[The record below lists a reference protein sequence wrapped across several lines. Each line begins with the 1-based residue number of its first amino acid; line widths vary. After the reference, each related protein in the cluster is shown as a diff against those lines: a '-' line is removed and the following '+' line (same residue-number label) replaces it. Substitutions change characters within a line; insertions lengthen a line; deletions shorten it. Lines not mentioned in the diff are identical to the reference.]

1 MTHGRLLR
9 RPLFYPICLIPLFF
23 SCRMSLSTVSSIPM
37 SSVHMSPVIE
47 AIKQSYQTH
56 IKTHPKVATKIY
68 IACSGG
74 RDSMALLFACQ
85 QLQLP
90 IHVIHINHKL
100 QKISDD
106 WQQLVEGYCHKYH
119 IDYDSV
125 CIEWQSQQ
133 VYAADSIISHEQQA
147 STQQANEQ
155 QINEQQARTA
165 RYRAI
170 IQIAGENAI
179 VALAHHANDQ
189 VETLLMNLCQGTGL
203 AGLTGMTA
211 FGVQHEFGKPIW
223 LWRPLLGV
231 TRDEI
236 SDFVAAQHIP
246 YVNDPTNFGVANQ
259 RAFLRNQ
266 ILPLLDERFHK
277 VVQNITRTQQN
288 LTEAQRIVE
297 EQYQQDLAL
306 CQCSNGWT
314 SHQQC
319 LHIPNLKS
327 LSQARRFNLLHHWVK
342 GSQKFAPTRQWI
354 VQIEQLLQ
362 SAQTDQQAILQW
374 QGIEIRKYR
383 DTLYRLDADYVKAI
397 HGKSDNKVLANLAD
411 DVGLSVELSLELALA
426 SRAVLPNESF
436 QLLSQSFHQS
446 FKKLCQR
453 FDIPSWERQFAKV
466 VILEDDEEKALT
478 ASQIPKRFALLLP
491 NISVWLAD
499 ADELNLAIQAPCPW
513 QLVWTD
519 SLDSESH

>member
-1 MTHGRLLR
+1 M
-9 RPLFYPICLIPLFF
+9 
-23 SCRMSLSTVSSIPM
+23 SSIPM
-37 SSVHMSPVIE
+37 SSVCMSPVRMSPVIE

-56 IKTHPKVATKIY
+56 INTHSKAATKIY

-106 WQQLVEGYCHKYH
+106 WQQLVEGYCHKHH

-125 CIEWQSQQ
+125 CIDWQSQQ
-133 VYAADSIISHEQQA
+133 VYGADSTISQEQQVG
-147 STQQANEQ
+147 TQQV
-155 QINEQQARTA
+155 NEQQARTA
-165 RYRAI
+165 RYHAI
-170 IQIAGENAI
+170 MQIAGENAI

-189 VETLLMNLCQGTGL
+189 VETLLINVCQGTGL

-236 SDFVAAQHIP
+236 SDFVAAQPIP
-246 YVNDPTNFGVANQ
+246 YVDDPTNFGVANQ

-306 CQCSNGWT
+306 CQWSNGWT

-319 LHIPNLKS
+319 LHIPNLTS
-327 LSQARRFNLLHHWVK
+327 LSQARRFNLLHRWVK
-342 GSQKFAPTRQWI
+342 GSQKFAPTRQLI

-362 SAQTDQQAILQW
+362 AVQTDQQAILQW

-397 HGKSDNKVLANLAD
+397 HGKSDNKVLANLAA
-411 DVGLSVELSLELALA
+411 DVGLPEELSVGLSLELALA

-436 QLLSQSFHQS
+436 QLLTQSFHQS

-466 VILEDDEEKALT
+466 VIMNDDEEKVLT
-478 ASQIPKRFALLLP
+478 ASQTPSRFALLLP
-491 NISVWLAD
+491 NTSVWLAD
-499 ADELNLAIQAPCPW
+499 ARELNLATQAPCPW
-513 QLVWTD
+513 HLVWRD
-519 SLDSESH
+519 SLMSESH

>member
-1 MTHGRLLR
+1 M
-9 RPLFYPICLIPLFF
+9 
-23 SCRMSLSTVSSIPM
+23 SSIPM
-37 SSVHMSPVIE
+37 SSILMSSVPMSPVIE

-56 IKTHPKVATKIY
+56 INTHSKAATKIY

-106 WQQLVEGYCHKYH
+106 WQQLVEGYCHKHH

-125 CIEWQSQQ
+125 CIDWQSQQ
-133 VYAADSIISHEQQA
+133 VYGADSTISQEQQVG
-147 STQQANEQ
+147 TQQV
-155 QINEQQARTA
+155 NEQQARTA
-165 RYRAI
+165 RYHAI
-170 IQIAGENAI
+170 MQIAGENAI

-189 VETLLMNLCQGTGL
+189 VETLLINVCQGTGL

-236 SDFVAAQHIP
+236 SDFVAAQPIP
-246 YVNDPTNFGVANQ
+246 YVDDPTNFGVANQ

-306 CQCSNGWT
+306 CQWSNGWT

-319 LHIPNLKS
+319 LHIPNLTS
-327 LSQARRFNLLHHWVK
+327 LSQARRFNLLHRWVK
-342 GSQKFAPTRQWI
+342 GSQKFAPTRQLI

-362 SAQTDQQAILQW
+362 AVQTDQQAILQW

-397 HGKSDNKVLANLAD
+397 HSKSDNRVLANLTA
-411 DVGLSVELSLELALA
+411 DVGLSEELSLELVLA

-466 VILEDDEEKALT
+466 VIMNVNKEKAPIV
-478 ASQIPKRFALLLP
+478 SQTPSRFALLLP
-491 NISVWLAD
+491 NTSVWLAD
-499 ADELNLAIQAPCPW
+499 ASELNLATQAPCPW

-519 SLDSESH
+519 SLMSESH

>member
-1 MTHGRLLR
+1 M
-9 RPLFYPICLIPLFF
+9 
-23 SCRMSLSTVSSIPM
+23 SSIP
-37 SSVHMSPVIE
+37 MSPVIE

-56 IKTHPKVATKIY
+56 INPRPKVATKIY

-100 QKISDD
+100 QKISDN
-106 WQQLVEGYCHKYH
+106 WQQFVEAYCHKH
-119 IDYDSV
+119 RIDYDSV
-125 CIEWQSQQ
+125 CIDWQSQQ
-133 VYAADSIISHEQQA
+133 VYAADSTISHEQQVG
-147 STQQANEQ
+147 TQQVNEQ

-165 RYRAI
+165 RYHAI

-211 FGVQHEFGKPIW
+211 FAVQHEFGKPIW

-246 YVNDPTNFGVANQ
+246 YVDDPTNFGVANQ

-266 ILPLLDERFHK
+266 ILPLLGERFHK

-288 LTEAQRIVE
+288 LSEAQRIVDD
-297 EQYQQDLAL
+297 QYQQDLAL
-306 CQCSNGWT
+306 CQWPNGWT

-327 LSQARRFNLLHHWVK
+327 LSQARRLNLLHHWVK

-354 VQIEQLLQ
+354 AQIEQLLQ

-397 HGKSDNKVLANLAD
+397 HGKSDYRVLANLAANVELS
-411 DVGLSVELSLELALA
+411 VGLSLGLSLA

-466 VILEDDEEKALT
+466 VILDDNQEKVLT
-478 ASQIPKRFALLLP
+478 ASQTPPRFALLLP

-499 ADELNLAIQAPCPW
+499 ASELNLATQAPCPW
-513 QLVWTD
+513 QLAWTD
-519 SLDSESH
+519 SLESEFH

>member
-1 MTHGRLLR
+1 M
-9 RPLFYPICLIPLFF
+9 
-23 SCRMSLSTVSSIPM
+23 SSIPM
-37 SSVHMSPVIE
+37 SSVPMSPVIE

-56 IKTHPKVATKIY
+56 INPHPKAATKIY

-106 WQQLVEGYCHKYH
+106 WQQLVESYCHKH
-119 IDYDSV
+119 RIDYDSV
-125 CIEWQSQQ
+125 CIDWQSQQ
-133 VYAADSIISHEQQA
+133 VYAADSTISQEQQVG
-147 STQQANEQ
+147 TQQV
-155 QINEQQARTA
+155 NEQQARTA

-170 IQIAGENAI
+170 LQIAGENAI

-223 LWRPLLGV
+223 LWRPLLGA

-236 SDFVAAQHIP
+236 SDFIAAQHIP
-246 YVNDPTNFGVANQ
+246 YVDDPTNFGVANQ

-277 VVQNITRTQQN
+277 VVQNITRTQHN
-288 LTEAQRIVE
+288 LTEVQRIVDD
-297 EQYQQDLAL
+297 QYQQDLAL
-306 CQCSNGWT
+306 CQWPNGWT

-342 GSQKFAPTRQWI
+342 GSQKFAPTRQLI

-397 HGKSDNKVLANLAD
+397 HGKSDYRVLTNLAAD
-411 DVGLSVELSLELALA
+411 VELSVGLSLGLSLA

-466 VILEDDEEKALT
+466 VIMHDNKEKVLT
-478 ASQIPKRFALLLP
+478 ASQTPPRFALLLP

-499 ADELNLAIQAPCPW
+499 ASELNLATQALCPW

-519 SLDSESH
+519 SLISKCH

>member
-1 MTHGRLLR
+1 M
-9 RPLFYPICLIPLFF
+9 
-23 SCRMSLSTVSSIPM
+23 SSIPM
-37 SSVHMSPVIE
+37 SSVSMSPVIE

-56 IKTHPKVATKIY
+56 INPHPKAATKIY

-100 QKISDD
+100 QKVSDD

-125 CIEWQSQQ
+125 CIDWQSQQ
-133 VYAADSIISHEQQA
+133 VYAADSTISQEQQVG
-147 STQQANEQ
+147 TQQV
-155 QINEQQARTA
+155 NEQQARTA
-165 RYRAI
+165 RYHAI

-211 FGVQHEFGKPIW
+211 FGVQHEFGTPIW

-236 SDFVAAQHIP
+236 SDFIAAQHIP
-246 YVNDPTNFGVANQ
+246 YVDDPTNFGVANQ

-288 LTEAQRIVE
+288 LTEVQRIVE

-306 CQCSNGWT
+306 CQWSNGWT

-319 LHIPNLKS
+319 LHIPNLTS
-327 LSQARRFNLLHHWVK
+327 LSQARRFNLLHRWVK
-342 GSQKFAPTRQWI
+342 GSQKFAPTRQLI
-354 VQIEQLLQ
+354 VQIEQLLK
-362 SAQTDQQAILQW
+362 AVQTDQQAILQW

-397 HGKSDNKVLANLAD
+397 HGKSDNRVLANLAAD
-411 DVGLSVELSLELALA
+411 VGLSVGLSVELSLELALA

-436 QLLSQSFHQS
+436 QLLSQPFHQS

-453 FDIPSWERQFAKV
+453 FDIPSWERQFARV
-466 VILEDDEEKALT
+466 VIMNDDEEKVLT
-478 ASQIPKRFALLLP
+478 ASQTPKRFALLLP

-499 ADELNLAIQAPCPW
+499 AGELNLATQAPCPW

-519 SLDSESH
+519 SLESESH

>member
-1 MTHGRLLR
+1 M
-9 RPLFYPICLIPLFF
+9 
-23 SCRMSLSTVSSIPM
+23 SSIPM
-37 SSVHMSPVIE
+37 SSVPMSPVIE

-56 IKTHPKVATKIY
+56 INPHPKVATKIY

-106 WQQLVEGYCHKYH
+106 WQQLVESYCHKH
-119 IDYDSV
+119 RIDYDSV
-125 CIEWQSQQ
+125 CIDWQSQQ
-133 VYAADSIISHEQQA
+133 VYAADSTISQEQQVG
-147 STQQANEQ
+147 TQQV
-155 QINEQQARTA
+155 NEQQARTA

-170 IQIAGENAI
+170 LQIAGENAI

-223 LWRPLLGV
+223 LWRPLLGA

-236 SDFVAAQHIP
+236 SDFIAAQHIP
-246 YVNDPTNFGVANQ
+246 YVDDPTNFGVANQ

-297 EQYQQDLAL
+297 DQYQQDLAL
-306 CQCSNGWT
+306 CQWSNGWT
-314 SHQQC
+314 SH
-319 LHIPNLKS
+319 
-327 LSQARRFNLLHHWVK
+327 
-342 GSQKFAPTRQWI
+342 
-354 VQIEQLLQ
+354 
-362 SAQTDQQAILQW
+362 
-374 QGIEIRKYR
+374 
-383 DTLYRLDADYVKAI
+383 
-397 HGKSDNKVLANLAD
+397 
-411 DVGLSVELSLELALA
+411 
-426 SRAVLPNESF
+426 
-436 QLLSQSFHQS
+436 
-446 FKKLCQR
+446 
-453 FDIPSWERQFAKV
+453 
-466 VILEDDEEKALT
+466 
-478 ASQIPKRFALLLP
+478 
-491 NISVWLAD
+491 
-499 ADELNLAIQAPCPW
+499 
-513 QLVWTD
+513 
-519 SLDSESH
+519 

>member
-1 MTHGRLLR
+1 M
-9 RPLFYPICLIPLFF
+9 
-23 SCRMSLSTVSSIPM
+23 SSIPM
-37 SSVHMSPVIE
+37 SSVPMSPVIE
-47 AIKQSYQTH
+47 AIKQSYQNH
-56 IKTHPKVATKIY
+56 INPHPKAATKIY

-106 WQQLVEGYCHKYH
+106 WQQLVEGYCHKHH

-125 CIEWQSQQ
+125 CIDWQSQQ
-133 VYAADSIISHEQQA
+133 VYGADSAISQEQQVNEKRV
-147 STQQANEQ
+147 SKQQV
-155 QINEQQARTA
+155 NEQQARTA
-165 RYRAI
+165 RYHAI
-170 IQIAGENAI
+170 IQIASENAI

-277 VVQNITRTQQN
+277 LVQNITRTQQN

-306 CQCSNGWT
+306 CQWSNGWT

-319 LHIPNLKS
+319 LHIHNLKA

-342 GSQKFAPTRQWI
+342 GSQKFAPTRQLI

-397 HGKSDNKVLANLAD
+397 HGKSDKRVSANLTA
-411 DVGLSVELSLELALA
+411 DVGLSVGLSLELALA

-466 VILEDDEEKALT
+466 VILDDDNEKALT
-478 ASQIPKRFALLLP
+478 ASQTPSRFALLLP
-491 NISVWLAD
+491 NTSVWLAD
-499 ADELNLAIQAPCPW
+499 AGELNLATQAPCPW
-513 QLVWTD
+513 HLVWTD
-519 SLDSESH
+519 SLMSESH

>member
-1 MTHGRLLR
+1 M
-9 RPLFYPICLIPLFF
+9 
-23 SCRMSLSTVSSIPM
+23 SSIFM
-37 SSVHMSPVIE
+37 SSVPISSVIE

-56 IKTHPKVATKIY
+56 INPHPKAATKIY

-100 QKISDD
+100 QKVSDD
-106 WQQLVEGYCHKYH
+106 WQQLVESYCHKH
-119 IDYDSV
+119 RIDYDSV

-133 VYAADSIISHEQQA
+133 VYAADSTISQEQQA
-147 STQQANEQ
+147 STQQASKQ
-155 QINEQQARTA
+155 QVNEQQARNA

-246 YVNDPTNFGVANQ
+246 FVDDPTNFGVANQ

-288 LTEAQRIVE
+288 LTEAQRIVDD
-297 EQYQQDLAL
+297 QYQQDLAL

-327 LSQARRFNLLHHWVK
+327 LSQARRFNLLHHWAK
-342 GSQKFAPTRQWI
+342 GSQKFAPTRQLI

-397 HGKSDNKVLANLAD
+397 HGKSDNRVLANLTAD
-411 DVGLSVELSLELALA
+411 VEISVGLSLELALA

-466 VILEDDEEKALT
+466 VIMNDDEGKSLI
-478 ASQIPKRFALLLP
+478 ASQTPKRFALLLP

-499 ADELNLAIQAPCPW
+499 ASELNLATQAPCPW
-513 QLVWTD
+513 HLVWTD
-519 SLDSESH
+519 SLMSDAP

>member
-1 MTHGRLLR
+1 M
-9 RPLFYPICLIPLFF
+9 
-23 SCRMSLSTVSSIPM
+23 SSIPM
-37 SSVHMSPVIE
+37 SSTLMSSVPMSLVIE

-56 IKTHPKVATKIY
+56 INPHPKAATKIY

-106 WQQLVEGYCHKYH
+106 WQQLVEGYCHKHH

-125 CIEWQSQQ
+125 CIDWQSQQ
-133 VYAADSIISHEQQA
+133 VYAADSTISQEQQA
-147 STQQANEQ
+147 STQQVNEQ
-155 QINEQQARTA
+155 KVSKQQVNEQQARTA
-165 RYRAI
+165 RYHAI

-246 YVNDPTNFGVANQ
+246 FVDDPTNFGVANQ

-288 LTEAQRIVE
+288 LTEAQRIVDD
-297 EQYQQDLAL
+297 QYQQDLAL
-306 CQCSNGWT
+306 CQRSNSWT

-342 GSQKFAPTRQWI
+342 GSQKFAPTRQLI

-397 HGKSDNKVLANLAD
+397 HGKSDNKVLANLAA
-411 DVGLSVELSLELALA
+411 DVGLPEELSVGLSLELALA

-436 QLLSQSFHQS
+436 QLLTQSFHQS

-466 VILEDDEEKALT
+466 VILNDKKEKALT
-478 ASQIPKRFALLLP
+478 AFQIPKRFALLLP

-499 ADELNLAIQAPCPW
+499 ASELNLATQAPCPW
-513 QLVWTD
+513 HLVWID
-519 SLDSESH
+519 SLDS

>member
-1 MTHGRLLR
+1 
-9 RPLFYPICLIPLFF
+9 
-23 SCRMSLSTVSSIPM
+23 MSLSTISSIPMSSIPM
-37 SSVHMSPVIE
+37 SSVPTSSVIE

-56 IKTHPKVATKIY
+56 INPHPKAATKIY

-74 RDSMALLFACQ
+74 QDSMALLFACQ

-106 WQQLVEGYCHKYH
+106 WQQLVEAYCHKHH

-133 VYAADSIISHEQQA
+133 VYAADSTISHEQQVNK
-147 STQQANEQ
+147 QQV
-155 QINEQQARTA
+155 NEQQARTA
-165 RYRAI
+165 RYHAI
-170 IQIAGENAI
+170 IHIAGENAI

-211 FGVQHEFGKPIW
+211 FRVQHEFGKPIW

-246 YVNDPTNFGVANQ
+246 HVDDPTNFGVANQ

-277 VVQNITRTQQN
+277 LVQNITRTQQN

-306 CQCSNGWT
+306 CQWSNGWT

-354 VQIEQLLQ
+354 AQVEQLLQ

-383 DTLYRLDADYVKAI
+383 DTLYRLDVDYVKAI
-397 HGKSDNKVLANLAD
+397 HGKSDNRVLANLTA
-411 DVGLSVELSLELALA
+411 DVGLSVRLSEEISVGLSLELALA

-453 FDIPSWERQFAKV
+453 FDIPSWERQFARV
-466 VILEDDEEKALT
+466 VIMNDNNEKAPI
-478 ASQIPKRFALLLP
+478 ASQTPKRFALLLP

-499 ADELNLAIQAPCPW
+499 ASELNLATQAPCPW

-519 SLDSESH
+519 SLMSESH

>member
-1 MTHGRLLR
+1 
-9 RPLFYPICLIPLFF
+9 
-23 SCRMSLSTVSSIPM
+23 M
-37 SSVHMSPVIE
+37 SSVRISPVIE

-56 IKTHPKVATKIY
+56 INPHPKVATKIY

-100 QKISDD
+100 QKVSDD
-106 WQQLVEGYCHKYH
+106 WQQLVEGYCYKHH

-125 CIEWQSQQ
+125 CIDWQSQK
-133 VYAADSIISHEQQA
+133 VYSADSTISHEQQA
-147 STQQANEQ
+147 
-155 QINEQQARTA
+155 NEQQARTA

-170 IQIAGENAI
+170 IQIAGEDAI

-211 FGVQHEFGKPIW
+211 FGVQHEFGTPIW
-223 LWRPLLGV
+223 LWRPLLEL

-236 SDFVAAQHIP
+236 SDFIAAQHIP
-246 YVNDPTNFGVANQ
+246 HVDDPTNFGVANQ

-288 LTEAQRIVE
+288 LTEAQHIVDD
-297 EQYQQDLAL
+297 QYQQDLAL
-306 CQCSNGWT
+306 CQWSNGWT

-342 GSQKFAPTRQWI
+342 GSQKFAPIRQLI
-354 VQIEQLLQ
+354 AQIEQLLQ

-383 DTLYRLDADYVKAI
+383 DTLYRLDTDYVKAI
-397 HGKSDNKVLANLAD
+397 HGKSDNRVLANLTAD
-411 DVGLSVELSLELALA
+411 VEISVGLSLELALA

-466 VILEDDEEKALT
+466 VIMNDDEEKVLT
-478 ASQIPKRFALLLP
+478 ASQIPKQFALLLP

-499 ADELNLAIQAPCPW
+499 ARELNLATQAACPW
-513 QLVWTD
+513 QLVWTE
-519 SLDSESH
+519 SLMSESH

>member
-1 MTHGRLLR
+1 M
-9 RPLFYPICLIPLFF
+9 
-23 SCRMSLSTVSSIPM
+23 SSIPM
-37 SSVHMSPVIE
+37 SSVLMPPVPMSPVIE
-47 AIKQSYQTH
+47 ATQQSYQTH
-56 IKTHPKVATKIY
+56 INPHPKATTKIF

-106 WQQLVEGYCHKYH
+106 WQQLVEGYCYKHH

-125 CIEWQSQQ
+125 CIDWQSQQ
-133 VYAADSIISHEQQA
+133 IYAADSTINHEQQV
-147 STQQANEQ
+147 NEQ
-155 QINEQQARTA
+155 QGSTQEVNEQQARTA
-165 RYRAI
+165 RYHAI

-203 AGLTGMTA
+203 TGLTGMTA
-211 FGVQHEFGKPIW
+211 FGVQHEFGTPIW
-223 LWRPLLGV
+223 LWRPLLGI

-246 YVNDPTNFGVANQ
+246 HVDDPTNFGVANQ

-277 VVQNITRTQQN
+277 LVQNITRTQQN

-306 CQCSNGWT
+306 CQWSNGWT

-342 GSQKFAPTRQWI
+342 GSQKFAPTRQLI

-362 SAQTDQQAILQW
+362 SVQTDQQAILQW

-397 HGKSDNKVLANLAD
+397 HGKSDNRVLANLTAD
-411 DVGLSVELSLELALA
+411 VEISVGLSLELALA

-466 VILEDDEEKALT
+466 VILDDNNEKALIV
-478 ASQIPKRFALLLP
+478 SQIPKRFALLLP

-499 ADELNLAIQAPCPW
+499 AGELNLATQAPCPW

-519 SLDSESH
+519 SLMSDAP

>member
-1 MTHGRLLR
+1 M
-9 RPLFYPICLIPLFF
+9 
-23 SCRMSLSTVSSIPM
+23 SSIPM
-37 SSVHMSPVIE
+37 SSVCMSPVPMSPVIE

-56 IKTHPKVATKIY
+56 INTHPKAATKIY

-106 WQQLVEGYCHKYH
+106 WQQLVEAYCHKHH

-133 VYAADSIISHEQQA
+133 VYAADSTSSQEQQVG
-147 STQQANEQ
+147 TQQANEQ
-155 QINEQQARTA
+155 QARIA

-211 FGVQHEFGKPIW
+211 FAVQHEFGTPIW

-246 YVNDPTNFGVANQ
+246 YVDDPTNFGVANQ

-266 ILPLLDERFHK
+266 ILPLLDEHFHK
-277 VVQNITRTQQN
+277 LVQNITRTQQN
-288 LTEAQRIVE
+288 LTEAHHIVDD
-297 EQYQQDLAL
+297 QYQQDLAL
-306 CQCSNGWT
+306 CQLSNGWA

-397 HGKSDNKVLANLAD
+397 HGKSDNKVLANLAA
-411 DVGLSVELSLELALA
+411 DVELSVELSVGLSLKLALA

-436 QLLSQSFHQS
+436 QLLSQPFHQS

-453 FDIPSWERQFAKV
+453 FNIPSWERQFAKV
-466 VILEDDEEKALT
+466 VIMNDDEEKVLT
-478 ASQIPKRFALLLP
+478 TSQTPKRFALLLP
-491 NISVWLAD
+491 STSVWLAD
-499 ADELNLAIQAPCPW
+499 ASELNLATQAPCPW

-519 SLDSESH
+519 SLDSKSH

>member
-1 MTHGRLLR
+1 M
-9 RPLFYPICLIPLFF
+9 
-23 SCRMSLSTVSSIPM
+23 SSIPM
-37 SSVHMSPVIE
+37 SSVCMSPVRMSPVIE

-56 IKTHPKVATKIY
+56 INTHSKAATKIY

-106 WQQLVEGYCHKYH
+106 WQQLVEGYCHKHH

-125 CIEWQSQQ
+125 CIDWQSQQ
-133 VYAADSIISHEQQA
+133 VYGADSTISQEQQVG
-147 STQQANEQ
+147 TQQV
-155 QINEQQARTA
+155 NEQQARTA
-165 RYRAI
+165 RYHAI
-170 IQIAGENAI
+170 MQIAGENAI

-189 VETLLMNLCQGTGL
+189 VETLLINVCQGTGL

-236 SDFVAAQHIP
+236 SDFVAAQPIP
-246 YVNDPTNFGVANQ
+246 YVDDPTNFGVANQ

-306 CQCSNGWT
+306 CQWSNGWT

-319 LHIPNLKS
+319 LHIPNLTS
-327 LSQARRFNLLHHWVK
+327 LSQARRFNLLHRWVK
-342 GSQKFAPTRQWI
+342 GSQKFAPTRQLI

-362 SAQTDQQAILQW
+362 AVQTDQQAILQW

-397 HGKSDNKVLANLAD
+397 HGKSDNKVLANLAA
-411 DVGLSVELSLELALA
+411 DVGLPEELSVGLSLELALA

-466 VILEDDEEKALT
+466 VIMNDDEEKVLT
-478 ASQIPKRFALLLP
+478 ASQTPSRFALLLP
-491 NISVWLAD
+491 NTSVWLAD
-499 ADELNLAIQAPCPW
+499 AGELNLATQAPCPW

-519 SLDSESH
+519 SLMSESH

>member
-1 MTHGRLLR
+1 
-9 RPLFYPICLIPLFF
+9 
-23 SCRMSLSTVSSIPM
+23 
-37 SSVHMSPVIE
+37 
-47 AIKQSYQTH
+47 
-56 IKTHPKVATKIY
+56 
-68 IACSGG
+68 
-74 RDSMALLFACQ
+74 
-85 QLQLP
+85 
-90 IHVIHINHKL
+90 
-100 QKISDD
+100 
-106 WQQLVEGYCHKYH
+106 
-119 IDYDSV
+119 
-125 CIEWQSQQ
+125 
-133 VYAADSIISHEQQA
+133 
-147 STQQANEQ
+147 
-155 QINEQQARTA
+155 NEQQARTA
-165 RYRAI
+165 RYHAI

-246 YVNDPTNFGVANQ
+246 FVDDPTNFGVANQ

-288 LTEAQRIVE
+288 LTEAQRIVDD
-297 EQYQQDLAL
+297 QCQQDLAL
-306 CQCSNGWT
+306 CQRSNSWT

-342 GSQKFAPTRQWI
+342 GSQKFAPTRQLI

-362 SAQTDQQAILQW
+362 LAQTDQQAILQW

-397 HGKSDNKVLANLAD
+397 HGKSDNRVLANLTAD
-411 DVGLSVELSLELALA
+411 VEISVGLSLELALA
-426 SRAVLPNESF
+426 S
-436 QLLSQSFHQS
+436 
-446 FKKLCQR
+446 
-453 FDIPSWERQFAKV
+453 
-466 VILEDDEEKALT
+466 
-478 ASQIPKRFALLLP
+478 
-491 NISVWLAD
+491 
-499 ADELNLAIQAPCPW
+499 
-513 QLVWTD
+513 
-519 SLDSESH
+519 

>member
-1 MTHGRLLR
+1 M
-9 RPLFYPICLIPLFF
+9 
-23 SCRMSLSTVSSIPM
+23 SSIPM
-37 SSVHMSPVIE
+37 SSTLMSPVRMSPVIE

-106 WQQLVEGYCHKYH
+106 WQQLVEGYCHKHH

-125 CIEWQSQQ
+125 CIDWQSQQ
-133 VYAADSIISHEQQA
+133 VYGADSTISQEQQA
-147 STQQANEQ
+147 STQQASKQ
-155 QINEQQARTA
+155 QVNEQQARNA

-236 SDFVAAQHIP
+236 SDFIAAHHLP
-246 YVNDPTNFGVANQ
+246 HVDDPTNFGVTNQ

-277 VVQNITRTQQN
+277 LVQNITRTQHN
-288 LTEAQRIVE
+288 LTEAHHIVDD
-297 EQYQQDLAL
+297 QYQQDLAL
-306 CQCSNGWT
+306 CQRSNGWT
-314 SHQQC
+314 SHQ
-319 LHIPNLKS
+319 
-327 LSQARRFNLLHHWVK
+327 
-342 GSQKFAPTRQWI
+342 
-354 VQIEQLLQ
+354 
-362 SAQTDQQAILQW
+362 
-374 QGIEIRKYR
+374 
-383 DTLYRLDADYVKAI
+383 
-397 HGKSDNKVLANLAD
+397 
-411 DVGLSVELSLELALA
+411 
-426 SRAVLPNESF
+426 
-436 QLLSQSFHQS
+436 
-446 FKKLCQR
+446 
-453 FDIPSWERQFAKV
+453 
-466 VILEDDEEKALT
+466 
-478 ASQIPKRFALLLP
+478 
-491 NISVWLAD
+491 
-499 ADELNLAIQAPCPW
+499 
-513 QLVWTD
+513 
-519 SLDSESH
+519 

>member
-1 MTHGRLLR
+1 
-9 RPLFYPICLIPLFF
+9 
-23 SCRMSLSTVSSIPM
+23 M
-37 SSVHMSPVIE
+37 SSVRMSPVIE

-56 IKTHPKVATKIY
+56 INPHPKAATKIY

-100 QKISDD
+100 QKVSDD
-106 WQQLVEGYCHKYH
+106 WQQLVEDYCHKHH

-125 CIEWQSQQ
+125 CIDWQSQQ
-133 VYAADSIISHEQQA
+133 VYAADSTISQEQQA
-147 STQQANEQ
+147 STQQVNEQ
-155 QINEQQARTA
+155 KVSKQQVNEQQARTA
-165 RYRAI
+165 RYHAI

-246 YVNDPTNFGVANQ
+246 FVDDPTNFGIANQ

-383 DTLYRLDADYVKAI
+383 DTLYRFDTDYVKAI
-397 HGKSDNKVLANLAD
+397 HGKSDNRVFANLAA
-411 DVGLSVELSLELALA
+411 DVGLSVGLSVRLSLA

-466 VILEDDEEKALT
+466 VILEDNKEKALI
-478 ASQIPKRFALLLP
+478 ASQTPKRFALLLP

-499 ADELNLAIQAPCPW
+499 AGELNLATQAPCPW
-513 QLVWTD
+513 HLVWTD
-519 SLDSESH
+519 SLMSESH

>member
-1 MTHGRLLR
+1 M
-9 RPLFYPICLIPLFF
+9 
-23 SCRMSLSTVSSIPM
+23 SSIPM
-37 SSVHMSPVIE
+37 SSVLMPPVPMSPVIE
-47 AIKQSYQTH
+47 ATQQSYQTH
-56 IKTHPKVATKIY
+56 INPHPKATTKIF

-106 WQQLVEGYCHKYH
+106 WQQLVEGYCHKHH

-133 VYAADSIISHEQQA
+133 VYAADSTISP
-147 STQQANEQ
+147 
-155 QINEQQARTA
+155 EQQARTA
-165 RYRAI
+165 RYHAI

-211 FGVQHEFGKPIW
+211 FAVQHEFGTPIW

-246 YVNDPTNFGVANQ
+246 HVDDPTNFGVANQ
-259 RAFLRNQ
+259 CAFLRNQ

-288 LTEAQRIVE
+288 LTEAQHIVE

-306 CQCSNGWT
+306 CHWSNGWT

-342 GSQKFAPTRQWI
+342 GSQKFAPTRQLI

-397 HGKSDNKVLANLAD
+397 HGKSDNKVLANLTA
-411 DVGLSVELSLELALA
+411 DVGLSVGLSEELSVGLSLELALA

-466 VILEDDEEKALT
+466 VIMNDDEEKALT
-478 ASQIPKRFALLLP
+478 ASQTPKRLALLLP

-499 ADELNLAIQAPCPW
+499 ARELNLATQAPCPW

-519 SLDSESH
+519 SLDSQSH

>member
-1 MTHGRLLR
+1 M
-9 RPLFYPICLIPLFF
+9 
-23 SCRMSLSTVSSIPM
+23 SSIPM
-37 SSVHMSPVIE
+37 SSVCMSPVRMSPVIE

-56 IKTHPKVATKIY
+56 INTHSKAATKIY

-106 WQQLVEGYCHKYH
+106 WQQLVEGYCHKHH

-125 CIEWQSQQ
+125 CIDWQSQQ
-133 VYAADSIISHEQQA
+133 VYGADSTISQEQQVG
-147 STQQANEQ
+147 TQQV
-155 QINEQQARTA
+155 NEQQARTA
-165 RYRAI
+165 RYHAI
-170 IQIAGENAI
+170 MQIAGENAI

-189 VETLLMNLCQGTGL
+189 VETLLINVCQGTGL

-236 SDFVAAQHIP
+236 SDFVAAQPIP
-246 YVNDPTNFGVANQ
+246 YVDDPTNFGVANQ

-306 CQCSNGWT
+306 CQWSNGWT

-327 LSQARRFNLLHHWVK
+327 LSQARRFNLLHRWVK
-342 GSQKFAPTRQWI
+342 GSQKFAPTRQLI

-362 SAQTDQQAILQW
+362 AVQTDQQAILQW

-397 HGKSDNKVLANLAD
+397 HGKSDNKVLANLAA
-411 DVGLSVELSLELALA
+411 DVGLPEELSVGLSLELALA

-436 QLLSQSFHQS
+436 QLLTQSFHQS

-466 VILEDDEEKALT
+466 VIMNDDEEKVLT
-478 ASQIPKRFALLLP
+478 ASQTPSRFALLLP
-491 NISVWLAD
+491 NTSVWLAD
-499 ADELNLAIQAPCPW
+499 AGELNLATQAPCPW
-513 QLVWTD
+513 HLVWRD
-519 SLDSESH
+519 SLMSESH

>member
-1 MTHGRLLR
+1 M
-9 RPLFYPICLIPLFF
+9 
-23 SCRMSLSTVSSIPM
+23 SSIPM
-37 SSVHMSPVIE
+37 PSVPMSPVIE

-56 IKTHPKVATKIY
+56 IKPHPKVATKIY

-100 QKISDD
+100 QKVSDD
-106 WQQLVEGYCHKYH
+106 WQQLVVAYCHKHH

-125 CIEWQSQQ
+125 CIDWQSQQ
-133 VYAADSIISHEQQA
+133 VYAADSTITQEQRFNEQQA
-147 STQQANEQ
+147 STQQV
-155 QINEQQARTA
+155 NEQQARTA

-170 IQIAGENAI
+170 IQIADENAI

-246 YVNDPTNFGVANQ
+246 YVDDPTNFGVANQ

-277 VVQNITRTQQN
+277 LVQNITRTQQN
-288 LTEAQRIVE
+288 LTEAQRIVDD
-297 EQYQQDLAL
+297 QYQQDLAL
-306 CQCSNGWT
+306 CQRSNGWT

-342 GSQKFAPTRQWI
+342 GSQKFAPTRQLI

-397 HGKSDNKVLANLAD
+397 HAKSDNRVLANLTA
-411 DVGLSVELSLELALA
+411 DVGLPEELSVGLSLELALA

-466 VILEDDEEKALT
+466 VILEDNKEKALT
-478 ASQIPKRFALLLP
+478 ASQTPKRFALLLP
-491 NISVWLAD
+491 NTSVWLAD
-499 ADELNLAIQAPCPW
+499 AGELNLATQAPCPW
-513 QLVWTD
+513 HLVWTD
-519 SLDSESH
+519 SLDGECH

>member
-1 MTHGRLLR
+1 
-9 RPLFYPICLIPLFF
+9 
-23 SCRMSLSTVSSIPM
+23 MSSVPMSFVPM
-37 SSVHMSPVIE
+37 SSVPMSSVPMSPVIE
-47 AIKQSYQTH
+47 AIKQSCQTH
-56 IKTHPKVATKIY
+56 INPHPKAATKIY

-106 WQQLVEGYCHKYH
+106 WQQLVEAYCHKHH

-125 CIEWQSQQ
+125 CIDWQSQQ
-133 VYAADSIISHEQQA
+133 VYAADSTISQEQQV
-147 STQQANEQ
+147 
-155 QINEQQARTA
+155 NEQQARTA

-211 FGVQHEFGKPIW
+211 FAVQHEFGTPIW

-246 YVNDPTNFGVANQ
+246 HVDDPTNFGVANQ

-266 ILPLLDERFHK
+266 VLPLLDERFHK
-277 VVQNITRTQQN
+277 LVQNITRTQQN
-288 LTEAQRIVE
+288 LTEAQHIVDD
-297 EQYQQDLAL
+297 QYQQDLAL
-306 CQCSNGWT
+306 CQWPNGWT

-327 LSQARRFNLLHHWVK
+327 LSQSRRFNLLHHWVK

-362 SAQTDQQAILQW
+362 SAQTPQQAILQW

-397 HGKSDNKVLANLAD
+397 HGKSCNRVLVNLAA
-411 DVGLSVELSLELALA
+411 DVELSVVLSLELAFA

-466 VILEDDEEKALT
+466 VIMNDDEEKVLT
-478 ASQIPKRFALLLP
+478 ASQTPPRFALLLP

-499 ADELNLAIQAPCPW
+499 ASELNLATQAPCPW

-519 SLDSESH
+519 SLMSECH

>member
-1 MTHGRLLR
+1 M
-9 RPLFYPICLIPLFF
+9 
-23 SCRMSLSTVSSIPM
+23 SSIPM
-37 SSVHMSPVIE
+37 SSIFMSSVPISSVIE

-56 IKTHPKVATKIY
+56 INPHPKAATRIY

-100 QKISDD
+100 QKVSDD
-106 WQQLVEGYCHKYH
+106 WQQLVEGYCHKHH

-125 CIEWQSQQ
+125 CIDWQSQQ
-133 VYAADSIISHEQQA
+133 VYAADSTISQEQQV
-147 STQQANEQ
+147 
-155 QINEQQARTA
+155 NEQQARTA
-165 RYRAI
+165 RYHAI

-203 AGLTGMTA
+203 AGLTGMPA

-246 YVNDPTNFGVANQ
+246 YVDDPTNFGVANQ

-277 VVQNITRTQQN
+277 LVQNITRTQQN

-306 CQCSNGWT
+306 CQWSNGWT

-342 GSQKFAPTRQWI
+342 GSEKFAPTRQLI

-362 SAQTDQQAILQW
+362 SAKTDQQAILQW

-397 HGKSDNKVLANLAD
+397 HSKSDSKVLANLTA
-411 DVGLSVELSLELALA
+411 DVGLSVGLSLELALA

-466 VILEDDEEKALT
+466 VIMNDDEEKVLT
-478 ASQIPKRFALLLP
+478 AFQTPKRFALLLP

-499 ADELNLAIQAPCPW
+499 AGELNLATQAPCPW
-513 QLVWTD
+513 HLVWTD
-519 SLDSESH
+519 SLMSECH

>member
-1 MTHGRLLR
+1 
-9 RPLFYPICLIPLFF
+9 
-23 SCRMSLSTVSSIPM
+23 M
-37 SSVHMSPVIE
+37 SSVRMSPVIE

-56 IKTHPKVATKIY
+56 INPHPKVATKIY

-74 RDSMALLFACQ
+74 RDSMALLFAFQ

-100 QKISDD
+100 QKVSDD
-106 WQQLVEGYCHKYH
+106 WQQLVEGYCHKHH

-125 CIEWQSQQ
+125 CIDWQSQQ
-133 VYAADSIISHEQQA
+133 VYAADSTISQEQQVGTQQA
-147 STQQANEQ
+147 SKQQV
-155 QINEQQARTA
+155 NEQQARNA

-170 IQIAGENAI
+170 IHIAGENAI

-211 FGVQHEFGKPIW
+211 FGVQDEFGTPIW

-236 SDFVAAQHIP
+236 SDFVAAQPIP
-246 YVNDPTNFGVANQ
+246 YVDDPTNFGIANQ

-288 LTEAQRIVE
+288 LTEAQRIVDD
-297 EQYQQDLAL
+297 QYQQDLAL
-306 CQCSNGWT
+306 CQLPNGWT

-319 LHIPNLKS
+319 LHIPNLQS

-362 SAQTDQQAILQW
+362 LAQTDQQAILQW

-383 DTLYRLDADYVKAI
+383 DTLYRLDADYVKVI
-397 HGKSDNKVLANLAD
+397 HGKSDNRVLVNFAAD
-411 DVGLSVELSLELALA
+411 VEISVGLSEGLSLELALA

-466 VILEDDEEKALT
+466 VILDDNKEKAFI
-478 ASQIPKRFALLLP
+478 ASQKPPRFALLLP

-499 ADELNLAIQAPCPW
+499 AGELNLATQAPCPW
-513 QLVWTD
+513 HLVWTD
-519 SLDSESH
+519 SLMSESH

>member
-1 MTHGRLLR
+1 M
-9 RPLFYPICLIPLFF
+9 
-23 SCRMSLSTVSSIPM
+23 SSIFM
-37 SSVHMSPVIE
+37 SSVPISSVIE

-56 IKTHPKVATKIY
+56 INPHPKAATKIY

-106 WQQLVEGYCHKYH
+106 WQQLVEAYCHKHH

-133 VYAADSIISHEQQA
+133 VYAADSTISQEQQA
-147 STQQANEQ
+147 STQQVNEQ
-155 QINEQQARTA
+155 KVSKQQVNEQQARTA
-165 RYRAI
+165 RYHAI

-236 SDFVAAQHIP
+236 SDFVAAQPIP
-246 YVNDPTNFGVANQ
+246 FVDDPTNFGVANQ

-297 EQYQQDLAL
+297 DQYQQDLAL
-306 CQCSNGWT
+306 CQRSNGWT

-319 LHIPNLKS
+319 LHIPNLQS

-342 GSQKFAPTRQWI
+342 GSQKFAPTRQLI

-362 SAQTDQQAILQW
+362 LAQTDQQAILQW

-383 DTLYRLDADYVKAI
+383 DTLYRIDADYVKAI
-397 HGKSDNKVLANLAD
+397 HGKSDDRVLVNFAAD
-411 DVGLSVELSLELALA
+411 VALSVGLSEGLSLELALA

-453 FDIPSWERQFAKV
+453 FDIPSWERHFAKV
-466 VILEDDEEKALT
+466 VILEDKKEKALT
-478 ASQIPKRFALLLP
+478 ASQTPKRFALLLP

-499 ADELNLAIQAPCPW
+499 AGELNLATQAACPW
-513 QLVWTD
+513 HLVWID
-519 SLDSESH
+519 SIDSEFH

>member
-1 MTHGRLLR
+1 M
-9 RPLFYPICLIPLFF
+9 
-23 SCRMSLSTVSSIPM
+23 SSIPM
-37 SSVHMSPVIE
+37 SSVRMSPVIE

-56 IKTHPKVATKIY
+56 INPHLKAATKIY

-100 QKISDD
+100 QKVSDD
-106 WQQLVEGYCHKYH
+106 WQQLVEGYCHKHH

-133 VYAADSIISHEQQA
+133 VYAADSTISTEQQA
-147 STQQANEQ
+147 STQQV
-155 QINEQQARTA
+155 NEQQARTA

-203 AGLTGMTA
+203 TGLTGMAA

-246 YVNDPTNFGVANQ
+246 YVDDPTNFGVANQ

-277 VVQNITRTQQN
+277 LVQNITRTQQN

-306 CQCSNGWT
+306 CQLPNGWT

-319 LHIPNLKS
+319 LYIPNLKS

-397 HGKSDNKVLANLAD
+397 HSKSDNKVLANLTA
-411 DVGLSVELSLELALA
+411 DVGLSVRLFLELALA

-466 VILEDDEEKALT
+466 VILNDKKEKALT
-478 ASQIPKRFALLLP
+478 ASQTPPRFALLLP
-491 NISVWLAD
+491 NTSVWLAD
-499 ADELNLAIQAPCPW
+499 AGELNLATQAACPW

>member
-1 MTHGRLLR
+1 M
-9 RPLFYPICLIPLFF
+9 
-23 SCRMSLSTVSSIPM
+23 SSIPM
-37 SSVHMSPVIE
+37 SSVLMPPVPMSPVIE
-47 AIKQSYQTH
+47 ATQQSYQTH
-56 IKTHPKVATKIY
+56 INPHPKATTKIF

-106 WQQLVEGYCHKYH
+106 WQQLVEGYCHNHH

-125 CIEWQSQQ
+125 CIDWQSQQ
-133 VYAADSIISHEQQA
+133 IYAADSTINHEQQV
-147 STQQANEQ
+147 NEQ
-155 QINEQQARTA
+155 QGSTQEVNEQQARTA
-165 RYRAI
+165 RYHAI

-203 AGLTGMTA
+203 TGLTGMTA
-211 FGVQHEFGKPIW
+211 FGVQHEFGTPIW
-223 LWRPLLGV
+223 LWRPLLGI

-246 YVNDPTNFGVANQ
+246 YVDDPTNFGVANQ

-277 VVQNITRTQQN
+277 LVQNITRTQQN

-306 CQCSNGWT
+306 CQWSNGWT

-319 LHIPNLKS
+319 LHILNLQS

-342 GSQKFAPTRQWI
+342 GSQKFAPTRQLI

-397 HGKSDNKVLANLAD
+397 HGKSDNKVLANLTA
-411 DVGLSVELSLELALA
+411 DVGLSEELSVGLSLELALA

-466 VILEDDEEKALT
+466 VIMNDDEEKVLT
-478 ASQIPKRFALLLP
+478 ASQTPKRLALLLP

-499 ADELNLAIQAPCPW
+499 ASELNLATQAACPW
-513 QLVWTD
+513 HLVWTD
-519 SLDSESH
+519 SLESEFH

>member
-1 MTHGRLLR
+1 M
-9 RPLFYPICLIPLFF
+9 P
-23 SCRMSLSTVSSIPM
+23 SIPM
-37 SSVHMSPVIE
+37 SSTLMSPVPMSPVIE
-47 AIKQSYQTH
+47 ATQQSYQTH
-56 IKTHPKVATKIY
+56 INPHPKATTKIF

-100 QKISDD
+100 QKISDN
-106 WQQLVEGYCHKYH
+106 WQQFVEAYCHKH
-119 IDYDSV
+119 RIDYDSV
-125 CIEWQSQQ
+125 CIDWQSQQ
-133 VYAADSIISHEQQA
+133 VYAADSTISHEQQVG
-147 STQQANEQ
+147 TQQVNEQ

-165 RYRAI
+165 RYHAI

-211 FGVQHEFGKPIW
+211 FAVQHEFGKPIW

-246 YVNDPTNFGVANQ
+246 FVDDPTNFGVANQ

-288 LTEAQRIVE
+288 LTEAQRIVDD
-297 EQYQQDLAL
+297 QYQQDLAL

-354 VQIEQLLQ
+354 AQIEQLLQ
-362 SAQTDQQAILQW
+362 LAQTDQQAILQW
-374 QGIEIRKYR
+374 QGVEIRKYR
-383 DTLYRLDADYVKAI
+383 DTLYRLDAYYVKAI
-397 HGKSDNKVLANLAD
+397 HSKSDNRVLANLTA
-411 DVGLSVELSLELALA
+411 DVGLSAGLSLELALA

-466 VILEDDEEKALT
+466 VIMNDDEEKVLT
-478 ASQIPKRFALLLP
+478 ASQIPKRLALLLP

-499 ADELNLAIQAPCPW
+499 ADELNLATKAPCPW

-519 SLDSESH
+519 SLDE

>member
-1 MTHGRLLR
+1 M
-9 RPLFYPICLIPLFF
+9 
-23 SCRMSLSTVSSIPM
+23 SSIFM
-37 SSVHMSPVIE
+37 SSVRMSPVIE

-56 IKTHPKVATKIY
+56 INPHPKAATKIY

-100 QKISDD
+100 QKVSDD
-106 WQQLVEGYCHKYH
+106 WQQLVEGYCHKHH

-125 CIEWQSQQ
+125 CIDWQSQQ
-133 VYAADSIISHEQQA
+133 VYAADSTISREQQV
-147 STQQANEQ
+147 NEQ
-155 QINEQQARTA
+155 QVSKQQVSKQQVNEQQARTA

-236 SDFVAAQHIP
+236 SDFVAAQPIP
-246 YVNDPTNFGVANQ
+246 YVDDPTNFGVANQ

-277 VVQNITRTQQN
+277 LVQNITRTQQN
-288 LTEAQRIVE
+288 LTEAHHIVDD
-297 EQYQQDLAL
+297 QYQQDLAL
-306 CQCSNGWT
+306 CQCSNSWT

-319 LHIPNLKS
+319 LHIPNLKA

-342 GSQKFAPTRQWI
+342 GSQKFAPTRQLI

-362 SAQTDQQAILQW
+362 SVQTDQQAILQW

-397 HGKSDNKVLANLAD
+397 HGKSDDRVLANLAA
-411 DVGLSVELSLELALA
+411 DVGLSEELSVGLSLELALA

-453 FDIPSWERQFAKV
+453 FNNPSWERQFAKV
-466 VILEDDEEKALT
+466 VILDDNNEKVLT
-478 ASQIPKRFALLLP
+478 ASQTPKRFALLLP

-499 ADELNLAIQAPCPW
+499 AGELNLATQAPCPW
-513 QLVWTD
+513 HLVWTD
-519 SLDSESH
+519 SLMSDAH

>member
-1 MTHGRLLR
+1 M
-9 RPLFYPICLIPLFF
+9 
-23 SCRMSLSTVSSIPM
+23 SSIPM
-37 SSVHMSPVIE
+37 SSVPMSPVIE
-47 AIKQSYQTH
+47 AIKQSYQNH
-56 IKTHPKVATKIY
+56 INPHPKAATKIY

-106 WQQLVEGYCHKYH
+106 WQQLVEGYCHKHH

-125 CIEWQSQQ
+125 CIDWQSQQ
-133 VYAADSIISHEQQA
+133 VYGADSAISQEQQVNEKRV
-147 STQQANEQ
+147 SKQQV
-155 QINEQQARTA
+155 NEQQARTA
-165 RYRAI
+165 RYHAI
-170 IQIAGENAI
+170 IQIASENAI

-277 VVQNITRTQQN
+277 LVQNITRTQQN

-306 CQCSNGWT
+306 CQWSNGWT

-319 LHIPNLKS
+319 LHIHNLKA

-342 GSQKFAPTRQWI
+342 GSQKFAPTRQLI

-397 HGKSDNKVLANLAD
+397 HGKSDKRVSANLTA
-411 DVGLSVELSLELALA
+411 DVGLSVGLSLELALA

-466 VILEDDEEKALT
+466 VILDDDNEKALT
-478 ASQIPKRFALLLP
+478 ASQTPSRFALLLP
-491 NISVWLAD
+491 NTSVWLAD
-499 ADELNLAIQAPCPW
+499 AGELNLATQAPCPW
-513 QLVWTD
+513 HLVWTD

>member
-1 MTHGRLLR
+1 M
-9 RPLFYPICLIPLFF
+9 
-23 SCRMSLSTVSSIPM
+23 SSIPM
-37 SSVHMSPVIE
+37 SSVCMSPVIE

-56 IKTHPKVATKIY
+56 INTHPKAATKIY

-106 WQQLVEGYCHKYH
+106 WQQLVEAYCHKHH

-125 CIEWQSQQ
+125 CIDWQSQQ
-133 VYAADSIISHEQQA
+133 VYAADSTISQEQQA
-147 STQQANEQ
+147 STQQVGTQ
-155 QINEQQARTA
+155 QVNEQQARTA

-211 FGVQHEFGKPIW
+211 FAVQHEFGKPIW

-246 YVNDPTNFGVANQ
+246 YVDDPTNFGVTNQ

-266 ILPLLDERFHK
+266 ILPLLGERFHK
-277 VVQNITRTQQN
+277 VVPNITRTQQN
-288 LTEAQRIVE
+288 LTEAQHIVDD
-297 EQYQQDLAL
+297 QYQQDLAL
-306 CQCSNGWT
+306 CQWPNGWT

-342 GSQKFAPTRQWI
+342 GSQKFAASRQLI

-362 SAQTDQQAILQW
+362 SVQTDQQAILQW

-383 DTLYRLDADYVKAI
+383 DTLYRLDGDYVKAI
-397 HGKSDNKVLANLAD
+397 HDKSDNRVLANLTAD
-411 DVGLSVELSLELALA
+411 VALSVGLSVGLALT

-466 VILEDDEEKALT
+466 VIMDDNNEKAFI
-478 ASQIPKRFALLLP
+478 ASQTPKRFALLLP

-499 ADELNLAIQAPCPW
+499 ASELNLATQAPCPW

-519 SLDSESH
+519 SLDSKSH

>member
-1 MTHGRLLR
+1 M
-9 RPLFYPICLIPLFF
+9 
-23 SCRMSLSTVSSIPM
+23 SSIPM
-37 SSVHMSPVIE
+37 PSAPMSPVPMSSVIE
-47 AIKQSYQTH
+47 ATQQSYQTH
-56 IKTHPKVATKIY
+56 INPHPKAATKIY

-106 WQQLVEGYCHKYH
+106 WQQLVEGYCHNHH

-125 CIEWQSQQ
+125 CIDWQSQQ
-133 VYAADSIISHEQQA
+133 VYAADSTISQEQQVGTQQA
-147 STQQANEQ
+147 SKQQV
-155 QINEQQARTA
+155 NEQQARNA

-170 IQIAGENAI
+170 IHIAGENAI

-211 FGVQHEFGKPIW
+211 FGVQHEFGTPIW

-236 SDFVAAQHIP
+236 SDFVAAQPIP
-246 YVNDPTNFGVANQ
+246 YVDDPTNFGIANQ

-277 VVQNITRTQQN
+277 LVQNITRTQQN

-297 EQYQQDLAL
+297 DQYQQDLAL
-306 CQCSNGWT
+306 CQWSNGWT

-327 LSQARRFNLLHHWVK
+327 LSQARRFNLLHRWVK
-342 GSQKFAPTRQWI
+342 GSQKFAPNRQLI

-362 SAQTDQQAILQW
+362 SVQTDQQAILQW

-397 HGKSDNKVLANLAD
+397 HGKSDNSVLANVAADVALSVGLA
-411 DVGLSVELSLELALA
+411 VGLSVGLSLELSLA

-466 VILEDDEEKALT
+466 VILDDNNEKALT
-478 ASQIPKRFALLLP
+478 ASQTPQRFALLLP

-499 ADELNLAIQAPCPW
+499 AGELNLATQTPCPW

-519 SLDSESH
+519 SLESECH

>member
-1 MTHGRLLR
+1 M
-9 RPLFYPICLIPLFF
+9 P
-23 SCRMSLSTVSSIPM
+23 SIPM
-37 SSVHMSPVIE
+37 SSTLMSPVPMSPVIE
-47 AIKQSYQTH
+47 ATQQSYQTH
-56 IKTHPKVATKIY
+56 INPHPKAATKIY

-100 QKISDD
+100 QKVSDD
-106 WQQLVEGYCHKYH
+106 WQQLVEAYCHKH
-119 IDYDSV
+119 RIDYDSV
-125 CIEWQSQQ
+125 CIDWQSQQ
-133 VYAADSIISHEQQA
+133 VYAADSTISQEQQA
-147 STQQANEQ
+147 
-155 QINEQQARTA
+155 NEQQARTA
-165 RYRAI
+165 RYHAI

-179 VALAHHANDQ
+179 VALAHHVNDQ

-246 YVNDPTNFGVANQ
+246 YVDDPTNFGVTNQ

-306 CQCSNGWT
+306 CQWSNSWT

-319 LHIPNLKS
+319 LHIPNLKA

-362 SAQTDQQAILQW
+362 SVQTDQQAILQW

-397 HGKSDNKVLANLAD
+397 HGKSDNKVLANLTAD
-411 DVGLSVELSLELALA
+411 LGLSVGLSPELALA

-466 VILEDDEEKALT
+466 VIMNVNKEKAPI
-478 ASQIPKRFALLLP
+478 ASQTPSRFALLLP
-491 NISVWLAD
+491 NTSVWLAD
-499 ADELNLAIQAPCPW
+499 AGELNLATQAPCPW

-519 SLDSESH
+519 SLMSESH

>member
-1 MTHGRLLR
+1 M
-9 RPLFYPICLIPLFF
+9 
-23 SCRMSLSTVSSIPM
+23 SSIPM
-37 SSVHMSPVIE
+37 SSTLMSSVPMSLVIE

-56 IKTHPKVATKIY
+56 INPHPKAATKIY

-106 WQQLVEGYCHKYH
+106 WQQLVEGYCHKHH

-125 CIEWQSQQ
+125 CIDWQSQQ
-133 VYAADSIISHEQQA
+133 VYAAGSTISLEQKA
-147 STQQANEQ
+147 STQQVNEQ
-155 QINEQQARTA
+155 QVNEQQARTA
-165 RYRAI
+165 RYHAI

-211 FGVQHEFGKPIW
+211 FAVQHEFGTPIW

-246 YVNDPTNFGVANQ
+246 YVDDPTNFGVANQ

-266 ILPLLDERFHK
+266 ILPLLDQRFHK

-288 LTEAQRIVE
+288 LTEAQHIVE

-306 CQCSNGWT
+306 CQWSNGWT

-319 LHIPNLKS
+319 LHIPNLTS
-327 LSQARRFNLLHHWVK
+327 LSQARRFNLLHRWVK
-342 GSQKFAPTRQWI
+342 GSQKFAPTRQLI

-362 SAQTDQQAILQW
+362 AVQTDQQAILQW
-374 QGIEIRKYR
+374 QGVEIRKYR

-397 HGKSDNKVLANLAD
+397 HGKSDNKVLANLAA
-411 DVGLSVELSLELALA
+411 DVGLSVRLSVKLSLA

-466 VILEDDEEKALT
+466 VIMNGNKEKAPI
-478 ASQIPKRFALLLP
+478 ASQTPSRFALLLP
-491 NISVWLAD
+491 NTSVWLAD
-499 ADELNLAIQAPCPW
+499 AGELNLATQAACPW
-513 QLVWTD
+513 HLVWTD
-519 SLDSESH
+519 SLDSQSH

>member
-1 MTHGRLLR
+1 
-9 RPLFYPICLIPLFF
+9 
-23 SCRMSLSTVSSIPM
+23 MSPVR
-37 SSVHMSPVIE
+37 MSPVIE

-56 IKTHPKVATKIY
+56 INTHSKAATKIY

-106 WQQLVEGYCHKYH
+106 WQQLVEGYCHKHH

-125 CIEWQSQQ
+125 CIDWQSQQ
-133 VYAADSIISHEQQA
+133 VYGADSTISQEQQVG
-147 STQQANEQ
+147 TQQV
-155 QINEQQARTA
+155 NEQQARTA
-165 RYRAI
+165 RYHAI
-170 IQIAGENAI
+170 MQIAGENAI

-189 VETLLMNLCQGTGL
+189 VETLLINVCQGTGL

-236 SDFVAAQHIP
+236 SDFVAAQPIP
-246 YVNDPTNFGVANQ
+246 YVDDPTNFGVANQ

-306 CQCSNGWT
+306 CQWSNGWT

-319 LHIPNLKS
+319 LHIPNLTS
-327 LSQARRFNLLHHWVK
+327 LSQARRFNLLHRWVK
-342 GSQKFAPTRQWI
+342 GSQKFAPTRQLI

-362 SAQTDQQAILQW
+362 AVQTDQQAILQW

-397 HGKSDNKVLANLAD
+397 HGKSDNKVLANLAA
-411 DVGLSVELSLELALA
+411 DVGLPEELSVGLSLELALA

-436 QLLSQSFHQS
+436 QLLTQSFHQS

-466 VILEDDEEKALT
+466 VIMNDDEEKVLT
-478 ASQIPKRFALLLP
+478 ASQTPSRFALLLP
-491 NISVWLAD
+491 NTSVWLAD
-499 ADELNLAIQAPCPW
+499 ARELNLATQAPCPW
-513 QLVWTD
+513 HLVWRD
-519 SLDSESH
+519 SLMSESH

>member
-1 MTHGRLLR
+1 M
-9 RPLFYPICLIPLFF
+9 P
-23 SCRMSLSTVSSIPM
+23 SIPM
-37 SSVHMSPVIE
+37 SSTLMSPVPMSPVIE
-47 AIKQSYQTH
+47 ATQQSYQTH
-56 IKTHPKVATKIY
+56 INPHPKATTKIF

-133 VYAADSIISHEQQA
+133 VYAADSTISQEQQA
-147 STQQANEQ
+147 STQQASKQ
-155 QINEQQARTA
+155 QVNEQQARTA
-165 RYRAI
+165 RYHAI

-189 VETLLMNLCQGTGL
+189 VETLLINLCQGTGL

-211 FGVQHEFGKPIW
+211 FGVQHEFGTPIW

-236 SDFVAAQHIP
+236 SDFVAAHHLP
-246 YVNDPTNFGVANQ
+246 YVDDPTNFGVANQ

-288 LTEAQRIVE
+288 LTEAQRIVDD
-297 EQYQQDLAL
+297 QYQQDLAL
-306 CQCSNGWT
+306 CQWSNGWT

-319 LHIPNLKS
+319 LHIPNLTS
-327 LSQARRFNLLHHWVK
+327 LSQARRFNLLHHWAK
-342 GSQKFAPTRQWI
+342 GSQKFAPTRQLI

-362 SAQTDQQAILQW
+362 LAQTDQQAILQW

-397 HGKSDNKVLANLAD
+397 HGKSDNRVLANLTAD
-411 DVGLSVELSLELALA
+411 VEISVGLSLELALA

-466 VILEDDEEKALT
+466 VIMNDDEGKSLI

-499 ADELNLAIQAPCPW
+499 ASELNLATQAPCPW
-513 QLVWTD
+513 HLVWTD
-519 SLDSESH
+519 SLMSDAP

>member
-1 MTHGRLLR
+1 M
-9 RPLFYPICLIPLFF
+9 
-23 SCRMSLSTVSSIPM
+23 SSIPM
-37 SSVHMSPVIE
+37 SSVCMSPVRMSPVIE

-56 IKTHPKVATKIY
+56 INTHSKAATKIY

-106 WQQLVEGYCHKYH
+106 WQQLVEGYCHKHH

-125 CIEWQSQQ
+125 CIDWQSQQ
-133 VYAADSIISHEQQA
+133 VYGADSTISQEQQVG
-147 STQQANEQ
+147 TQQV
-155 QINEQQARTA
+155 NEQQARTA
-165 RYRAI
+165 RYHAI
-170 IQIAGENAI
+170 MQIAGENAI

-189 VETLLMNLCQGTGL
+189 VETLLINVCQGTGL

-236 SDFVAAQHIP
+236 SDFVAAQPIP
-246 YVNDPTNFGVANQ
+246 YVDDPTNFGVANQ

-306 CQCSNGWT
+306 CQWSNSWT

-319 LHIPNLKS
+319 LHIPNLKA

-397 HGKSDNKVLANLAD
+397 HGKSDNRVLVNLTAD
-411 DVGLSVELSLELALA
+411 LGLSVGLSPELALA

-466 VILEDDEEKALT
+466 VIMNGNKEKAPI
-478 ASQIPKRFALLLP
+478 ASQTPSRFALLLP
-491 NISVWLAD
+491 NTSVWLAD
-499 ADELNLAIQAPCPW
+499 AGELNLATQAPCPW

-519 SLDSESH
+519 SLMSESH

>member
-1 MTHGRLLR
+1 
-9 RPLFYPICLIPLFF
+9 
-23 SCRMSLSTVSSIPM
+23 
-37 SSVHMSPVIE
+37 MSPVIE

-56 IKTHPKVATKIY
+56 INPHPKAATKIY

-74 RDSMALLFACQ
+74 RDSMVLLFACQ

-100 QKISDD
+100 QKVSDE
-106 WQQLVEGYCHKYH
+106 WQQLVEGYCHKHH

-133 VYAADSIISHEQQA
+133 VYAADSTISQEQQA

-155 QINEQQARTA
+155 QANEQQANEQQANEQQANEQQARTA

-189 VETLLMNLCQGTGL
+189 VETLLINLCQGTGL

-246 YVNDPTNFGVANQ
+246 HVDDPTNFGVANQ

-266 ILPLLDERFHK
+266 ILPLLGERFHK

-288 LTEAQRIVE
+288 LTEAHHIVDD
-297 EQYQQDLAL
+297 QYQQDLAL
-306 CQCSNGWT
+306 CQRSNGWT
-314 SHQQC
+314 NHQQC
-319 LHIPNLKS
+319 LHIPDLKS

-342 GSQKFAPTRQWI
+342 GSQKFAPTRQLI
-354 VQIEQLLQ
+354 LQIEQLLQ

-397 HGKSDNKVLANLAD
+397 HGKSDNKVLANLAA
-411 DVGLSVELSLELALA
+411 DVGLSEELSVGLSLELALA
-426 SRAVLPNESF
+426 IRAVLPNESF

-466 VILEDDEEKALT
+466 VILDDNKEKALP
-478 ASQIPKRFALLLP
+478 ASQTPKRFALLLP

-499 ADELNLAIQAPCPW
+499 ASELNLATQAACPW
-513 QLVWTD
+513 QLVWTCG
-519 SLDSESH
+519 LDSECH